1 MGANEMHEGYLGR
14 KLCEFQNYM
23 NNYRWDHVTP
33 NGIYAE
39 EGMILLDA
47 FVSYCENGKVICED
61 GTELRAD
68 GAEECGSCPC
78 FNGCPRCD
86 EDGWCDY
93 IGCFVKATD
102 KQETHEGCL
111 YGTLARWEKGD
122 HDDA

>member
-1 MGANEMHEGYLGR
+1 
-14 KLCEFQNYM
+14 M

-68 GAEECGSCPC
+68 SAEQCGSCHC
-78 FNGCPRCD
+78 FNSCPCGD

-93 IGCFVKATD
+93 VGRFVKASD
-102 KQETHEGCL
+102 KQAMHVGCL
-111 YGTLARWEKGD
+111 HGPVR
-122 HDDA
+122 